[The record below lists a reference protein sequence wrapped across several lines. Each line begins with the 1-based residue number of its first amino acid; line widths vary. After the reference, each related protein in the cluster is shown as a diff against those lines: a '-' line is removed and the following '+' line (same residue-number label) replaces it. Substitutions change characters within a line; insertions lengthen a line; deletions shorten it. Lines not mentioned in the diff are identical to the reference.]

1 MPKGKAK
8 KPAKLS
14 RHDITD
20 AQVSALNERIES
32 LESEVDELEEAIC
45 PRVAARLLAL
55 ERAIGTAKPAGPNVF
70 QPASKIASV
79 GRSPC
84 TFVQID
90 AVARKLHVALGGT
103 DWIALSPAIW
113 DSNRRKAHEIIHI
126 VQSVMG

>member
-14 RHDITD
+14 RQDITD

-55 ERAIGTAKPAGPNVF
+55 ERAIGTAKPAGPSVV
-70 QPASKIASV
+70 QPGSKI

-84 TFVQID
+84 TDAQID
-90 AVARKLHVALGGT
+90 AVARKLNAVLGYTGWHLIQAE
-103 DWIALSPAIW
+103 DRVKL
-113 DSNRRKAHEIIHI
+113 RRKAHEIIHI